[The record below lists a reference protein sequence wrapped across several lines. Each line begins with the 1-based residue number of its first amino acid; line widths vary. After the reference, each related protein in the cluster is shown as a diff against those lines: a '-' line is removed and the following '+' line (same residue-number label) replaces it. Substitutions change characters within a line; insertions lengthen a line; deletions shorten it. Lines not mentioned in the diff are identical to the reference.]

1 MISFREA
8 LPGDAAAI
16 GALHV
21 TSWRETYGDILPH
34 ETLKNLSPEERSAMW
49 SAVLSGAVTWN
60 GIAVFLAETAGEIV
74 GFGAC
79 GDQRDEALKDRG
91 FDGEFGAIYV
101 LRSHQQV
108 GVGKALMSLMA
119 ERLLDQGRTAAALW
133 VLSENVPARAFY
145 ERLDGV
151 ELGQR
156 EEEQSGAT
164 LAEVAYGWSDL
175 PTLLAN
181 SSS

>member
-8 LPGDAAAI
+8 APGDAAAI

-21 TSWRETYGDILPH
+21 ASWRETYGGIIPDQL
-34 ETLKNLSPEERSAMW
+34 LNNLSVEERSAMW
-49 SAVLSGAVTWN
+49 SAVLNGSATWD
-60 GIAVFLAETAGEIV
+60 GLAVFVAESAGEIV

-79 GDQRDEALKDRG
+79 GGQRDEALKDRG

-101 LRSHQQV
+101 LRSHQQA
-108 GVGKALMSLMA
+108 GVGKSLMSLMA
-119 ERLLDQGRTAAALW
+119 GRLLGQGRSAAALW

-151 ELGQR
+151 EVGQR
-156 EEEQSGAT
+156 EEEQSGVT

-175 PTLLAN
+175 SSLA
-181 SSS
+181 S